1 MCVYWGTLCHSCLL
15 RTSLVAHVKSD
26 ISCNQNEDGTHN
38 HANQCLCVFF
48 PDSYGLWFCCVWAYA
63 IGTLRGGFIIT
74 MHCFVVDAPA
84 AAARIVV
91 GKKRKKR
98 LWRWS
103 MFGECLTSAVISA
116 NLVVRR
122 NRAAIRTPLMD
133 GVEFDPPF
141 VPNLVRWFFG
151 N

>member
-1 MCVYWGTLCHSCLL
+1 MGNVVSQLSVTYFSCRPREIGHLL
-15 RTSLVAHVKSD
+15 QPERGWYTQSCESVAV
-26 ISCNQNEDGTHN
+26 C
-38 HANQCLCVFF
+38 FF

-103 MFGECLTSAVISA
+103 MSGECLTSAVISA